1 MAFKVGRKRN
11 SSSTYVKGYTDVE
24 IATGRQS
31 FNEGYIAGQNSA
43 LEYALKIK
51 PTEKKDALMVARF
64 CKSRKLDPIK
74 THKRIKTDKKF
85 KALIKSHK
93 KLGFL

>member
-1 MAFKVGRKRN
+1 MAFKVRKKG
-11 SSSTYVKGYTDVE
+11 SSSTHVKGYTDVE
-24 IATGRQS
+24 IAVGRQS
-31 FNEGYIAGQNSA
+31 YNEGFVAGQNSA

-74 THKRIKTDKKF
+74 THKRIKTDKKY
-85 KALIKSHK
+85 KSLIKSHK
-93 KLGFL
+93 RLGFL